1 VTNEKI
7 SDISRKI
14 LRRLNE
20 HGVRGVIPPVGFPMD
35 MNRWPN
41 KKIWDVSHKLVAVQA
56 GLGHMGINR
65 NVIHP
70 KYGNFIV
77 LDSILID
84 AELDTYSQ
92 PLDYNPCIGCQLCV
106 SVCPVGA
113 IHPDGKLDF
122 QACFTHNYREFHG
135 GFQDWVEE
143 IVSSKDVKEYRS
155 RFRDSETASMWQSLS
170 TGANYKSAYCM
181 AVCPAGEDVLGSY
194 LPNRKKYVE
203 QIVKPLRELE
213 EPIYVIQGSKAESA
227 VKRNPNK
234 EARYVHTPYR
244 PTSISGLL
252 NALNIGFN
260 PDKARGI
267 SMTIHFEFV
276 GKEEVSVTLIVS
288 DGKLRIQEGIAGSC
302 DLKVHSD
309 SETWI
314 QIVNREMQPAAAMIS
329 GKLTFDGRTE
339 LLEQFQHFFS

>member
-1 VTNEKI
+1 
-7 SDISRKI
+7 
-14 LRRLNE
+14 
-20 HGVRGVIPPVGFPMD
+20 
-35 MNRWPN
+35 
-41 KKIWDVSHKLVAVQA
+41 
-56 GLGHMGINR
+56 MGINR

-113 IHPDGKLDF
+113 IHLDGKLDF

-213 EPIYVIQGSKAESA
+213 EPIYVI
-227 VKRNPNK
+227 
-234 EARYVHTPYR
+234 
-244 PTSISGLL
+244 
-252 NALNIGFN
+252 
-260 PDKARGI
+260 
-267 SMTIHFEFV
+267 
-276 GKEEVSVTLIVS
+276 
-288 DGKLRIQEGIAGSC
+288 AGSC

-314 QIVNREMQPAAAMIS
+314 QIVNSEMQPAAAMVS